1 MTSKSSSGVGPCT
14 CPHIAAEER
23 VKEII
28 ESALAAWG
36 IPTPYRLKGG
46 TAERAF
52 VDQLATTGEYRHAEA
67 EYSIVVKRSAW
78 RQDERGT

>member
-1 MTSKSSSGVGPCT
+1 MYDLEVVIRRRPLHVPG
-14 CPHIAAEER
+14 IAAEDR

-36 IPTPYRLKGG
+36 IAPPYSLKGG

-52 VDQLATTGEYRHAEA
+52 VDQLTETGEYLHSEA
-67 EYSIVVKRSAW
+67 EYSIVVKRSA
-78 RQDERGT
+78 

>member
-1 MTSKSSSGVGPCT
+1 VYDLEVTIRRRPLYVPD
-14 CPHIAAEER
+14 IAAEER

-36 IPTPYRLKGG
+36 IPAPYRLKGG

-52 VDQLATTGEYRHAEA
+52 VDQLAETGEYRHTEA
-67 EYSIVVKRSAW
+67 EYSIVVKRSA
-78 RQDERGT
+78 